1 MAYSSE
7 VVARARARLAQA
19 RQEREQE
26 YAEHLR
32 VAYARVP
39 RLRQIDRELK
49 LTMSRAALA
58 VLDREQEPQTVMA
71 QARER
76 CEALQQERQW
86 LLDDHFEDGF
96 LDESPVCPKCGGQGY
111 IGAQMCECLRELCRQ
126 EQRKDLTVLSTGGR
140 DSFESFSLKY
150 YSDQT
155 DLSLGASPRQVMAA
169 TLNICQRYAR
179 SFSTRSGNLLLS
191 GNTGLGKTFL
201 SACVARAVS
210 EQGRSV
216 VYDTAGSVFAQ
227 FEERKFQRDQDDLR
241 QARDETRRYLHC
253 DLLILDDL
261 GSELTTQFT
270 QTALYELVN
279 TRLVAGRNTVISSNL
294 TMEEVARRYS
304 PQIASRLEGE
314 YHVLHFFGDD
324 IRLLKKEQM

>member
-201 SACVARAVS
+201 SACIARTVS
-210 EQGRSV
+210 DSGHSV
-216 VYDTAGSVFAQ
+216 VYETAGRLFRNLEAGR
-227 FEERKFQRDQDDLR
+227 FEDDQEARR
-241 QARDETRRYLHC
+241 QGEIYTRC

-261 GSELTTQFT
+261 GTEMVTQFT
-270 QTALYELVN
+270 ISALYTIIN
-279 TRLVAGRNTVISSNL
+279 DRLLDHLPTVISTNL
-294 TMEEVARRYS
+294 TTGELGKRYS
-304 PQIASRLEGE
+304 PQITSRLLGNYLRVPFVGE
-314 YHVLHFFGDD
+314 DV
-324 IRLLKKEQM
+324 RLQKAREAQLG

>member
-58 VLDREQEPQTVMA
+58 VLDREQEPQAVMA

-76 CEALQQERQW
+76 CETLQQERQW

-201 SACVARAVS
+201 SACIARTVS
-210 EQGRSV
+210 DSGHSV
-216 VYDTAGSVFAQ
+216 VYETAGRLFRNLEAGR
-227 FEERKFQRDQDDLR
+227 FEDDQEARR
-241 QARDETRRYLHC
+241 QGEIYTRC

-261 GSELTTQFT
+261 GTEMVTQFT
-270 QTALYELVN
+270 ISALYTIIN
-279 TRLVAGRNTVISSNL
+279 DRLLDHLPTVISTNL
-294 TMEEVARRYS
+294 TTGELGKRYS
-304 PQIASRLEGE
+304 PQITSRLLGNYLRVPFVGE
-314 YHVLHFFGDD
+314 DV
-324 IRLLKKEQM
+324 RLQKARDAQLG

>member
-201 SACVARAVS
+201 SACIARTVS
-210 EQGRSV
+210 DSGHSV
-216 VYDTAGSVFAQ
+216 VYETAGRLFRNLEAGR
-227 FEERKFQRDQDDLR
+227 FEDDQEARR
-241 QARDETRRYLHC
+241 QGEIYTRC

-261 GSELTTQFT
+261 GTEMVTQFT
-270 QTALYELVN
+270 ISALYTIIN
-279 TRLVAGRNTVISSNL
+279 DRLLDHLPTVISTNL
-294 TMEEVARRYS
+294 TTSELGKRYS
-304 PQIASRLEGE
+304 PQITSRLLGNYLRVPFVGE
-314 YHVLHFFGDD
+314 DV
-324 IRLLKKEQM
+324 RLQKAREAQLG

>member
-32 VAYARVP
+32 IAYARVP

-58 VLDREQEPQTVMA
+58 VLDREQEPQAVMA

-201 SACVARAVS
+201 SACIARTVS
-210 EQGRSV
+210 DSGHSV
-216 VYDTAGSVFAQ
+216 VYETAGRLFRNLEAGR
-227 FEERKFQRDQDDLR
+227 FEDDQEARR
-241 QARDETRRYLHC
+241 QGEIYTRC

-261 GSELTTQFT
+261 GTEMVTQFT
-270 QTALYELVN
+270 ISALYTIIN
-279 TRLVAGRNTVISSNL
+279 DRLLDHLPTVISTNL
-294 TMEEVARRYS
+294 TTGELGKRYS
-304 PQIASRLEGE
+304 PQITSRLLGNYLRVPFVGE
-314 YHVLHFFGDD
+314 DV
-324 IRLLKKEQM
+324 RLQKAREAQLG

>member
-58 VLDREQEPQTVMA
+58 VLDREQEPQAVMA

-201 SACVARAVS
+201 SACIARTVS
-210 EQGRSV
+210 DSGHSV
-216 VYDTAGSVFAQ
+216 VYETAGRLFRNLEAGR
-227 FEERKFQRDQDDLR
+227 FEDDQEARR
-241 QARDETRRYLHC
+241 QGEIYTRC

-261 GSELTTQFT
+261 GTEMVTQFT
-270 QTALYELVN
+270 ISALYTIIN
-279 TRLVAGRNTVISSNL
+279 DRLLDHLPTVISTNL
-294 TMEEVARRYS
+294 TTGELGKRYS
-304 PQIASRLEGE
+304 PQITSRLLGNYLRVPFVGE
-314 YHVLHFFGDD
+314 DV
-324 IRLLKKEQM
+324 RLQKAREAQLG

>member
-32 VAYARVP
+32 AAYARVP

-58 VLDREQEPQTVMA
+58 VLDREQEPQAVMA

-86 LLDDHFEDGF
+86 LLDDNFEDGF

-140 DSFESFSLKY
+140 DSFESFSLNY

-155 DLSLGASPRQVMAA
+155 DPSLGASPRQIMAA

-191 GNTGLGKTFL
+191 GSTGLGKTFL
-201 SACVARAVS
+201 SACIARTVS
-210 EQGRSV
+210 DSGHSV
-216 VYDTAGSVFAQ
+216 VYETAGRLFRNLEAGR
-227 FEERKFQRDQDDLR
+227 FEDDQEARR
-241 QARDETRRYLHC
+241 QGEIYTRC

-261 GSELTTQFT
+261 GTEMVTQFT
-270 QTALYELVN
+270 ISALYTIIN
-279 TRLVAGRNTVISSNL
+279 DRLLDHLPTVISTNL
-294 TMEEVARRYS
+294 TTGELGKRYS
-304 PQIASRLEGE
+304 PQITSRLLGNYLRVPFVGE
-314 YHVLHFFGDD
+314 DV
-324 IRLLKKEQM
+324 RLQKAKAAQLG